1 MKKSITFASVLAVK
15 AFTAQDG
22 IIKTKEI
29 YSKNKYNLK
38 ELEMKNLKVVFAVVA
53 MSLALFSC
61 KKTAQEQTNEA
72 DEAVAEAQQN
82 LDEAKQ
88 NQQEAL
94 TVEALLGTWTAT
106 TTNAEGVASNLKITF
121 KENGVYDCTTEVEG
135 AKPEV
140 KTDLAYTVENNIVT
154 LAEDAKLEYANGV
167 LYRLDANG
175 NRLNVEGQTAD
186 IFTKV
191 VE

>member
-15 AFTAQDG
+15 AFTAQGG

-72 DEAVAEAQQN
+72 D
-82 LDEAKQ
+82 
-88 NQQEAL
+88 
-94 TVEALLGTWTAT
+94 
-106 TTNAEGVASNLKITF
+106 
-121 KENGVYDCTTEVEG
+121 
-135 AKPEV
+135 
-140 KTDLAYTVENNIVT
+140 
-154 LAEDAKLEYANGV
+154 
-167 LYRLDANG
+167 
-175 NRLNVEGQTAD
+175 
-186 IFTKV
+186 
-191 VE
+191 

>member
-15 AFTAQDG
+15 AFTAQGG

-82 LDEAKQ
+82 
-88 NQQEAL
+88 QQEAL

-106 TTNAEGVASNLKITF
+106 ITNAEGVTSNLKITF